1 MNCEIRENFLFV
13 DGAQVEFRESPNVG
27 REIVPRII
35 VIHYTGD
42 NSMEG
47 AVSWLCARQSGVSA
61 HLVIG
66 KDGSIVQLVPFNIAA
81 WHAGRSDY
89 NGQANVNAFS
99 VGIENVGIGD
109 DWPEAQ
115 VTAIREVIKA
125 LFVAYPMEDVVG
137 HEDVAPGRK
146 VDPGPNF
153 PWDKVT
159 S

>member
-1 MNCEIRENFLFV
+1 MNCEVRDNLLFV
-13 DGAQVEFRESPNVG
+13 DGAQVPFRESPNTG
-27 REIVPRII
+27 REITPEIV

-42 NSMEG
+42 DSMEG

-66 KDGSIVQLVPFNIAA
+66 QDGSIIQLVPFNVSA

-89 NGQANVNAFS
+89 NGRANVNGFS
-99 VGIENVGIGD
+99 VGIENVGTGAY
-109 DWPEAQ
+109 WPDEQ
-115 VTAIREVIKA
+115 LEAIRAVLEA
-125 LFVAYPMEDVVG
+125 LFKAYPMTDVVG
-137 HEDVAPGRK
+137 HSDVAPGRK

-159 S
+159 T

>member
-1 MNCEIRENFLFV
+1 MNCEVRDHLLFV
-13 DGAQVEFRESPNVG
+13 DGEQVPFQESPNHG
-27 REIVPRII
+27 HKITPTIV

-47 AVSWLCARQSGVSA
+47 AVSWLCAERSGVSA

-66 KDGSIVQLVPFNIAA
+66 KDGSIIQLVPFNVSA

-89 NGQANVNAFS
+89 NGRANVNGFS

-109 DWPEAQ
+109 FWPDEQ
-115 VTAIREVIKA
+115 VEAIRAVIA
-125 LFVAYPMEDVVG
+125 TLFVAYPMTDVVG
-137 HEDVAPGRK
+137 HQDVAPGRK
-146 VDPGPNF
+146 PDPGPNF

-159 S
+159 A